1 MSLVDQFLSVSA
13 VCAATFILE
22 TAMTTASTDTST
34 PRTIAGVIEAHRVA
48 VGASEVRVTLGPDA
62 TPEALATALAKLQ
75 EQTAAYDAFTEAEK
89 LQERLARQRD
99 LFAQI
104 RGKTGV
110 SDTATRE
117 DLAAQL
123 REIFLLADWLVDA
136 VLPDDTDWMAA
147 QRERAA
153 ARQV

>member
-1 MSLVDQFLSVSA
+1 M
-13 VCAATFILE
+13 
-22 TAMTTASTDTST
+22 
-34 PRTIAGVIEAHRVA
+34 
-48 VGASEVRVTLGPDA
+48 TLGPDA
-62 TPEALATALAKLQ
+62 TPEALATELAKLQ
-75 EQTAAYDAFTEAEK
+75 ERTAAYDAFTEAEK
-89 LQERLARQRD
+89 LQAQLARQRD

-104 RGKTGV
+104 RDKTGV

-147 QRERAA
+147 QRERPPRGRCNASTSTM
-153 ARQV
+153 